1 MNFKPKDFLKI
12 IIVLSLSGK
21 LLFVFIFINLSDL
34 EYYEYGELANNL
46 YQGSGYSLLH
56 DTDKDAND
64 LNRSVEPYISA
75 YMPPGYVFYLYPFFI
90 ISDTVLRNLLII
102 FSQILISCLLIF
114 LVYKFTREYFSEKSA
129 LIAAA
134 ITGFLPEF
142 VFASTHIQ
150 ITVFYHIGIVALLLQ
165 LYKLNSHKINFNT
178 LIIIGIIFGS
188 LILFRSEVLLFA
200 TIIIIYLINKKDF
213 KESAIIMGIIILIIL
228 PWQVRNYV
236 VFDKIIPFTTSSGLN
251 LYRGHNPYDIGL
263 WGDDSLFAR
272 IRSVRNEED
281 FEVKMND
288 IYLESAF
295 TSIKENPDK
304 EIVYPFIKL
313 YNLWIINTSDKR
325 TFNIIYLIP
334 WVVFLLFSVY
344 GLFKS
349 GSWKVHKFSYLYFIF
364 FSIVAIIFFALPRY
378 QTMMKIALVPFA
390 AAGIEMLYY
399 KVKNIIK

>member
-21 LLFVFIFINLSDL
+21 LLFVLIFINLNNL

-56 DTDKDAND
+56 DIDNAGID
-64 LNRSVEPYISA
+64 LNCLVEPYISA

-102 FSQILISCLLIF
+102 ISQILISCLLIF
-114 LVYKFTREYFSEKSA
+114 LVYKFTREYFSETSA

-150 ITVFYHIGIVALLLQ
+150 VTLLYHIGIVTLLLQ
-165 LYKLNSHKINFNT
+165 LYKLNSPKINFNT

-200 TIIIIYLINKKDF
+200 TIIIIYLINKRDF
-213 KESAIIMGIIILIIL
+213 KEAAIIMGIIILIIL

-236 VFDKIIPFTTSSGLN
+236 VFDKIIPITTSSGLN
-251 LYRGHNPYDIGL
+251 LYRGHNPYGIGV
-263 WGDDSLFAR
+263 WADDSLIAQ

-288 IYLESAF
+288 IYLENAF

-325 TFNIIYLIP
+325 TFNIMYLIP
-334 WVVFLLFSVY
+334 WYVFLLFSVY

-349 GSWKVHKFSYLYFIF
+349 GSWNVHKFSYLYFIF
-364 FSIVAIIFFALPRY
+364 FSVVAIIFFALPRY

-390 AAGIEMLYY
+390 AMGVEMLYY